1 MSLPRILIVD
11 DNADSAETLAM
22 LLELY
27 GYPVR
32 TAGDGPAA
40 LAAGAAFLPQ
50 AVLLDIGLPGMDGYE
65 VCRRIRGSEW
75 GRDALLVAVTGWA
88 EESTGRAREAGFDA
102 HLVKPVEP
110 SALQKILQRV
120 HEPH

>member
-27 GYPVR
+27 GYEVR
-32 TAGDGPAA
+32 TAGDGPGA

-65 VCRRIRGSEW
+65 VCRRVRDSEW

-88 EESTGRAREAGFDA
+88 EESTGRAQAAGFDA

-110 SALQKILQRV
+110 PALQKILQRV